1 MYHVPKEIIHVILSF
16 FDDWRFRNNHLIH
29 CQKITKICPP
39 FYDDRTNFNFL
50 TNSVIYVV
58 YLPIQRQNFIGQIIL
73 SKRITPT
80 RILFH
85 LNTRSDEGCG
95 WKIIE

>member
-1 MYHVPKEIIHVILSF
+1 MYHVPKEIIHLILSF

-39 FYDDRTNFNFL
+39 FHDDRHIFI
-50 TNSVIYVV
+50 TNSVRYFV
-58 YLPIQRQNFIGQIIL
+58 YLPVQRQKCIVKIIL

-85 LNTRSDEGCG
+85 LNTRSDKGCG
-95 WKIIE
+95 WKIIY